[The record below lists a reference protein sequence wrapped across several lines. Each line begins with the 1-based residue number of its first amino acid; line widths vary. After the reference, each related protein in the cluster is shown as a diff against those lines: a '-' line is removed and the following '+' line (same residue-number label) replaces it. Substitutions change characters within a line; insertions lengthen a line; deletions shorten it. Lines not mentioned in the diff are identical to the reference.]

1 MDKSIKI
8 NLAGIVFQIEEDA
21 YRILRDYLNAIDAR
35 LKNVAGGN
43 ETLDDIESRIAE
55 IFQSQRG
62 IAGVISRENVE
73 AMIGII
79 GKPGDFEQGEQ
90 APEPPRYSSSKKR
103 LYRNPDDTII
113 SGVCG
118 GIGAY
123 LNFDPVWIRLLFII
137 FTISFGIGF
146 FVYIALWIALPNAFS
161 DSQKRE
167 LYGDNYNT
175 RPAGRKGV
183 NIVSSEGRAGSNNA
197 VDNAGNALNEVF
209 RAIGRFLY
217 VVLRIFL
224 VGTGVTLVITGFAML
239 VTFVLTVFFR
249 YPGIFFN
256 TSFDPHLFYLP
267 DMLDFFMSPAL
278 TPWVIILLSI
288 AVILPLLA
296 IIYWGLKMIFWFR
309 VRDWIVSMIAL
320 IIWVMSISA
329 LALIMFNQ
337 GISFAQTGNRIDQT
351 IIEAGHDTLYLK
363 IDRKISSLKFDQEI
377 SVPENEYSLYI
388 NKTDNE
394 LYGRP
399 ELEINF
405 TEDRYAKIN
414 VERYSH
420 GKTRREAL
428 EKAESFIY
436 NYRISGDT
444 IFLDQFYQVPTDR
457 KWSGSWVEIDI
468 YLPEGTVIWID
479 RDTEILIENRIGNN
493 VNSWEA
499 GDKFWRWTEEGPVRA
514 SRDEL
519 K

>member
-8 NLAGIVFQIEEDA
+8 NLAGLVFQIEEGA
-21 YRILRDYLNAIDAR
+21 YRILRDYLNEIDAR
-35 LKNVAGGN
+35 LKNVPGGN

-55 IFQSQRG
+55 IFQSQKG
-62 IAGVISRENVE
+62 LAGVISSENVE
-73 AMIGII
+73 AMISII
-79 GKPGDFEQGEQ
+79 GKPQDFEQGEQ
-90 APEPPRYSSSKKR
+90 ASGPPRYNSSRKR
-103 LYRNPDDTII
+103 LYRNPDDSII

-118 GIGAY
+118 GLGAY
-123 LNFDPVWIRLLFII
+123 LNFDPVWIRLIFII

-175 RPAGRKGV
+175 RPTARKGP
-183 NIVSSEGRAGSNNA
+183 NFVSAENRTGGSYT

-209 RAIGRFLY
+209 RAIGKFFY
-217 VVLRIFL
+217 IVLRVIL
-224 VGTGVTLVITGFAML
+224 VGTGVTLVLTGFAML
-239 VTFVLTVFFR
+239 VTFILAFFFK
-249 YPGIFFN
+249 YPGVFFN
-256 TSFDPHLFYLP
+256 TSFDPDLFYLP
-267 DMLDFFMSPAL
+267 DMLDFFLSPGLA
-278 TPWVIILLSI
+278 PWVMVLLSI
-288 AVILPLLA
+288 VVILPLLA
-296 IIYWGLKMIFWFR
+296 FIYWGLKMIFWFR

-337 GISFAQTGNRIDQT
+337 GISFAQTGNTIDQT
-351 IIEAGHDTLYLK
+351 IIETRYDTLYLK
-363 IDRKISSLKFDQEI
+363 IDRKISSLEFDQEI
-377 SVPENEYSLYI
+377 SLPENEYSLYI
-388 NKTDNE
+388 NKQDNE

-405 TEDRYAKIN
+405 SEDRNVKIK

-420 GKTRREAL
+420 GKSRRDAV

-444 IFLDQFYQVPTDR
+444 IFLDQYYQVPAAK

-468 YLPEGTVIWID
+468 DLPEGTVIWID
-479 RDTEILIENRIGNN
+479 REAEILFDNWIGNDIS
-493 VNSWEA
+493 SWEV
-499 GDKFWRWTEEGPVRA
+499 GDKFWRLTEEGPVRN
-514 SRDEL
+514 SKDE
-519 K
+519 

>member
-21 YRILRDYLNAIDAR
+21 YRVLRDYLNAIDAR
-35 LKNVAGGN
+35 LKNVPGGN

-55 IFQSQRG
+55 IFQSQKG
-62 IAGVISRENVE
+62 LAGVISRENVE
-73 AMIGII
+73 AMISII
-79 GKPGDFEQGEQ
+79 GKPEDFEQGGQ
-90 APEPPRYSSSKKR
+90 AYEPPRYSSSRKR
-103 LYRNPDDTII
+103 LYRNPDDSII

-123 LNFDPVWIRLLFII
+123 LNFDPVWIRLIFVI

-167 LYGDNYNT
+167 LYGENYNT
-175 RPAGRKGV
+175 RSTGKKGV
-183 NIVSSEGRAGSNNA
+183 NFISAENRSGSNNG
-197 VDNAGNALNEVF
+197 VDNAGHALNEVF
-209 RAIGRFLY
+209 RAIGKFFY

-224 VGTGVTLVITGFAML
+224 IGTGVTLVLTGFAML
-239 VTFVLTVFFR
+239 ITFVLMFFFK
-249 YPGIFFN
+249 YPGVFFN
-256 TSFDPHLFYLP
+256 TSFNPDLFYLP
-267 DMLDFFMSPAL
+267 DMLDFFLSPTLA
-278 TPWVIILLSI
+278 PWVIILLSI
-288 AVILPLLA
+288 VVILPLLA
-296 IIYWGLKMIFWFR
+296 FIYWGLKMIFWFR

-320 IIWVMSISA
+320 IVWVMSISA

-337 GISFAQTGNRIDQT
+337 GISFAQTGNTIDQT
-351 IIEAGHDTLYLK
+351 IMEARHDTLYLK

-377 SVPENEYSLYI
+377 SLPENEYSLYI
-388 NKTDNE
+388 NKPDNE

-405 TEDRYAKIN
+405 SQDRNTKIT

-420 GKTRREAL
+420 GKTRMEAV

-444 IFLDQFYQVPTDR
+444 IFLDQYYQVPADK

-468 YLPEGTVIWID
+468 DLPEGTVIWID
-479 RDTEILIENRIGNN
+479 REAEVLFDNRIGND
-493 VNSWEA
+493 VNSWEV
-499 GDKFWRWTEEGPVRA
+499 GDKFWKWTEDGPVRD
-514 SRDEL
+514 SGEVL